1 MNTTAGAS
9 LKSLSGW
16 STAWGII
23 LIFFGLLAI
32 ALPLAT
38 SLGVV
43 IVIGWL
49 LVFSGVFQGI
59 HAFQSKGAGNIVWKL
74 LVALLYVV
82 VGFYFLTHLA
92 LGVASLTFA
101 IAIFFLIEG
110 VMDLVAYFAD
120 RQASGSGWILFDGI
134 ITLILA
140 ALIWKQWPSS
150 SAWVVGTLVGISMLF
165 TGMTR
170 LMISLAVRRLVT
182 AHA

>member
-1 MNTTAGAS
+1 
-9 LKSLSGW
+9 
-16 STAWGII
+16 

-74 LVALLYVV
+74 LVALLYLV
-82 VGFYFLTHLA
+82 VGLYFVTHPV

-101 IAIFFLIEG
+101 IAIFFLVEG

-120 RQASGSGWILFDGI
+120 RQSDGAGWILLDGI
-134 ITLILA
+134 ITLILG

-150 SAWVVGTLVGISMLF
+150 SGWVVGTLVGISMVF
-165 TGMTR
+165 TGMAR
-170 LMISLAVRRLVT
+170 LMVTLAVRKLVT